1 MGISVGKIVLVGRI
15 GAVSEGAGVGN
26 DVDSFLLLL
35 QAAIEA
41 ENRMIMAI
49 RLRILLNCTV
59 WSLLLSRSACAPD
72 GTTDPVAHERD
83 LSIPPEQKMHERD
96 LLIPPEQRMY
106 GTFEMDPNLGDL
118 S

>member
-1 MGISVGKIVLVGRI
+1 
-15 GAVSEGAGVGN
+15 
-26 DVDSFLLLL
+26 
-35 QAAIEA
+35 
-41 ENRMIMAI
+41 
-49 RLRILLNCTV
+49 
-59 WSLLLSRSACAPD
+59 
-72 GTTDPVAHERD
+72 VAHERD